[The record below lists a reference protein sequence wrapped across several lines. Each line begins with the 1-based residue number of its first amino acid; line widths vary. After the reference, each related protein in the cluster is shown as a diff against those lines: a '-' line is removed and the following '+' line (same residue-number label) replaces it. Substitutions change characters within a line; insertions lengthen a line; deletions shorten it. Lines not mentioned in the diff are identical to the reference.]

1 MSADSMEFPV
11 YQPFTSDWIAFGV
24 FFVGIMLVIGIAE
37 YTRTKMQWSAEASRK
52 IVHVLVGVMIFWA
65 RFLFES
71 PVPAILIALVFIFVN
86 LAALIKG
93 GFEGMHATD
102 RQSMG
107 TVFYPLSFLILVL
120 MFWYRDP
127 AILLI
132 SFLILALT
140 DPLAAQVGENVKNPR
155 AFVVWRDTKSLQGST
170 ALGLAAFF
178 ITVVGLFFLRQI
190 DGHPMPGFQTLFIA
204 GISVGVLSAFAES
217 ISWGGSDNLSL
228 PLSAAL
234 TLDILLGTSL
244 LTQWMF
250 LAWVFVAFV
259 MAFGAYKLE
268 VLNLSGTVAAFLLG
282 SFVFGIGGIQWMIPM
297 GTFFV
302 LSSILSKL
310 GKQKKHI
317 LKTVYEKSSNR
328 DMMQVL
334 ANGGVA
340 GLLAICWQYTGAEI
354 CYYAFLGSLAAATA
368 DTWGT
373 ELGVFSRQ
381 VPRSILNFK
390 RVTMGTS
397 GGITTVGTTGAAAG
411 AALLTLVGWSIPIGD
426 IEAFFPGKIF
436 LIITIAGILGAMFDS
451 LLGAT
456 IQAQYHCPSCE
467 KITEKTEHCGNT
479 SLQLHRGYRWINN
492 DVVNFACTA
501 TGAVLVLIY
510 FTLI

>member
-1 MSADSMEFPV
+1 MEFPV

-24 FFVGIMLVIGIAE
+24 FFIGIILVIGVAE
-37 YTRTKMQWSAEASRK
+37 YTRTKMRWSGEASRK
-52 IVHVLVGVMIFWA
+52 IVHILVGIMIFWA
-65 RFLFES
+65 RFLFVS
-71 PVPAILIALVFIFVN
+71 PLPAIVIAILFIFVN
-86 LAALIKG
+86 LAALLKG

-132 SFLILALT
+132 SFLILALA
-140 DPLAAQVGENVKNPR
+140 DPLAAQVGENVNKPR
-155 AFVVWRDTKSLQGST
+155 TFVVWRDTKSIQGST

-178 ITVVGLFFLRQI
+178 ITVLGLYSLRQI
-190 DGHPMPGFQTLFIA
+190 DGHQMPGVQTILIA
-204 GISVGVLSAFAES
+204 GISVGILSAFAEA

-228 PLSAAL
+228 PLAAAL

-244 LTQWMF
+244 QSQWMF
-250 LAWVFVAFV
+250 LVWVLVAFGV
-259 MAFGAYKLE
+259 AFGAYKLE

-282 SFVFGIGGIQWMIPM
+282 SFVFGIGGIQWMVPM

-302 LSSILSKL
+302 LSSILSKF

-317 LKTVYEKSSNR
+317 LATVYEKSSNR
-328 DMMQVL
+328 DMVQVL

-340 GLLAICWQYTGAEI
+340 GMLAICWHYTGADI

-390 RVTMGTS
+390 QVTMGTS

-411 AALLTLVGWSIPIGD
+411 AGLLTLAGWIIPVGD
-426 IEAFFPGKIF
+426 IEAFFPWKVF

-456 IQAQYHCPSCE
+456 IQAQYRCPTCD
-467 KITEKTEHCGNT
+467 KITEKTEHCGND
-479 SLQLHRGYRWINN
+479 SLELYRGFRWINN

-501 TGAVLVLIY
+501 TGAVLVLLY
-510 FTLI
+510 FVSV